1 MLKERSNKGK
11 DKGKY
16 INHRKLLGC
25 PKAKGLSPFA
35 LQSSTEDKTF
45 KYVHNDNKRKG
56 KYTTT
61 ESAV

>member
-1 MLKERSNKGK
+1 MGK

-16 INHRKLLGC
+16 INHRKLLDC
-25 PKAKGLSPFA
+25 PKTKRLSLFA

-45 KYVHNDNKRKG
+45 KYVHNDNKKKG